1 MHESNSTDDKGSA
14 PGRTGVGRHRAPT
27 GRTGLTGHRRRLLA
41 TVVLLALALAGSAA
55 TASAQSASAPNL
67 SGTWVLQ
74 LDKSDFAGMQAP
86 TSRTDVFDHQ
96 EPKLTIK
103 RTVSAN
109 GQENST
115 TLIYGIDSKP
125 YKNMVGPSEVT
136 STLHWEGS
144 TLVSVSTVP
153 NPQAGDVTIT
163 DRYDL
168 SQDGKTLT
176 QKRTF
181 SAQGQELTQTML
193 LVKQ

>member
-1 MHESNSTDDKGSA
+1 MA
-14 PGRTGVGRHRAPT
+14 MRF
-27 GRTGLTGHRRRLLA
+27 A
-41 TVVLLALALAGSAA
+41 TPLLALALVGSAA
-55 TASAQSASAPNL
+55 TASAQSAATPNL
-67 SGTWVLQ
+67 SGTWILQ
-74 LDKSDFAGMQAP
+74 VDKSDFAGMQAP
-86 TSRTDVFDHQ
+86 ASRTDVVDHQ

>member
-1 MHESNSTDDKGSA
+1 M
-14 PGRTGVGRHRAPT
+14 RF
-27 GRTGLTGHRRRLLA
+27 A
-41 TVVLLALALAGSAA
+41 TPLLALALVGSAA
-55 TASAQSASAPNL
+55 TASAQSATIPNL
-67 SGTWVLQ
+67 SGTWVMQ
-74 LDKSDFAGMQAP
+74 VDKSDFAGMQVP

-96 EPKLTIK
+96 DPKLTIK

-125 YKNMVGPSEVT
+125 YKNMVGTSEVT

-153 NPQAGDVTIT
+153 NPQGGEVTIT

-181 SAQGQELTQTML
+181 SAQGQELTQTIL
-193 LVKQ
+193 LLKQ